1 MIAFADTGP
10 TGQLAAPTA
19 LVSWAH
25 SNTDWG
31 PDQSADWERTVKSFT
46 DLLREGG
53 IDADLDL
60 FHQSDTSIDWTRWGP
75 NKVRTSDFVIVAIS
89 RAWSER
95 WQGINAPTVGA
106 GAAAEADTLKGIFGK
121 DQSEFQRKTLIALL
135 PGATSDLVPEDLYRL
150 NRYTLTELNR
160 ESAEDLIRAV
170 FNAPRYVA
178 QPVGPR
184 PTFDGA
190 LPSPAPATPSVTAL
204 RHATTPFEATGS
216 AEYFERLSSVSDERS
231 RHRRRGA
238 GLTDRQVQSTLSFR
252 AQVPQALHFGSG
264 ELRIVHGPLGSG
276 KSDLAEEWH
285 RSSLR
290 RAMADGG
297 AAVPVWITID
307 GLGTAALEP
316 FVLAEVGLSALS
328 DRGVDVVVDGLDE
341 RADRASSLMRQAGE
355 FVKKWPRSR
364 VLLTTRSPGLA
375 PDELLVAAPLLTH
388 QEAEGLMER
397 VAGRQIPALGAQL
410 QTAVLRPLFAL
421 LVAQRIAAVEGATGI
436 HEVIDRVVDD
446 VVSRENYDLFAE
458 LRALAVETIRGGGAI
473 DPATI
478 AAADVAARIRSSP
491 LVTTTGRKCAFA
503 LATFEQWFAA
513 HAILDGIV
521 GMDEVLSTMDTFD
534 RWRYVLAILAATGD
548 PARADK
554 MLAALASWNPGAAS
568 WVVDEMESGG
578 LSRAL
583 PNVGPSDWEAFG
595 QRARIAMQSWLDGLG
610 PLASCFAPL
619 RRFAAAFDDIAV
631 AVRIYAPRVTMTWLP
646 RFQIRNEVLPPV
658 VDDSVLS
665 RWQHRSFQMSTAQ
678 MPTAANGIWQI
689 TRDLIAADITEN
701 FADTA
706 LQIALQHAGVARNE
720 ARVYQAAAR
729 LRNEAPPGFT
739 GHLDI
744 ERLYPAADIAPSPSH
759 PFGGYSTETMYR
771 YAVAVIDA
779 AMRCYLELSSWLT
792 PRFGRALPLRGL
804 MPVEFFGS
812 MFYEPDRERSPYE
825 FGVLLEPG
833 FSWLFRPL
841 GSTPGY
847 VLDPDDNRIS
857 LTINDDARSDEM
869 TADRTR
875 LYASYRS
882 YIEAHPEYEPFARPF
897 SSTHGRIDVFHRT
910 PATQLAIGW
919 LWEDLKELGFV
930 NGISSP
936 NL

>member
-1 MIAFADTGP
+1 M
-10 TGQLAAPTA
+10 
-19 LVSWAH
+19 
-25 SNTDWG
+25 
-31 PDQSADWERTVKSFT
+31 
-46 DLLREGG
+46 
-53 IDADLDL
+53 
-60 FHQSDTSIDWTRWGP
+60 
-75 NKVRTSDFVIVAIS
+75 
-89 RAWSER
+89 
-95 WQGINAPTVGA
+95 
-106 GAAAEADTLKGIFGK
+106 
-121 DQSEFQRKTLIALL
+121 IALL

-478 AAADVAARIRSSP
+478 AAADVAARIRALHWLPPRAGNALSRWRRSSNGSRP
-491 LVTTTGRKCAFA
+491 MQFSMASSAWMRSCPRWTLSTGGATCSRSLPPPVTPPAPIRCWQPWRVGIRVRLHGLLTRWSPVGSAEPYLTLDRATGRR
-503 LATFEQWFAA
+503 L
-513 HAILDGIV
+513 
-521 GMDEVLSTMDTFD
+521 
-534 RWRYVLAILAATGD
+534 
-548 PARADK
+548 
-554 MLAALASWNPGAAS
+554 
-568 WVVDEMESGG
+568 
-578 LSRAL
+578 
-583 PNVGPSDWEAFG
+583 
-595 QRARIAMQSWLDGLG
+595 
-610 PLASCFAPL
+610 
-619 RRFAAAFDDIAV
+619 
-631 AVRIYAPRVTMTWLP
+631 
-646 RFQIRNEVLPPV
+646 
-658 VDDSVLS
+658 DSVLGLRCS
-665 RWQHRSFQMSTAQ
+665 PGSTVLVRL
-678 MPTAANGIWQI
+678 PV
-689 TRDLIAADITEN
+689 
-701 FADTA
+701 A
-706 LQIALQHAGVARNE
+706 LL
-720 ARVYQAAAR
+720 
-729 LRNEAPPGFT
+729 P
-739 GHLDI
+739 
-744 ERLYPAADIAPSPSH
+744 
-759 PFGGYSTETMYR
+759 
-771 YAVAVIDA
+771 YAVS
-779 AMRCYLELSSWLT
+779 L
-792 PRFGRALPLRGL
+792 
-804 MPVEFFGS
+804 
-812 MFYEPDRERSPYE
+812 
-825 FGVLLEPG
+825 
-833 FSWLFRPL
+833 RPL
-841 GSTPGY
+841 T
-847 VLDPDDNRIS
+847 IS
-857 LTINDDARSDEM
+857 LSQF
-869 TADRTR
+869 
-875 LYASYRS
+875 ASMRH
-882 YIEAHPEYEPFARPF
+882 A
-897 SSTHGRIDVFHRT
+897 
-910 PATQLAIGW
+910 
-919 LWEDLKELGFV
+919 
-930 NGISSP
+930 
-936 NL
+936 